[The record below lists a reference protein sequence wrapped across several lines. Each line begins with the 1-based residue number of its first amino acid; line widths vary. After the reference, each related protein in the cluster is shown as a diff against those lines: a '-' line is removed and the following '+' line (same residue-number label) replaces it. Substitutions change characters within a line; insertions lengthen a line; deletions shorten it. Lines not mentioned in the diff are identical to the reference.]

1 MATAN
6 VPGPSNKNGFVPQ
19 CAPAYLPRSL
29 IDFVLGS
36 HKYRVRS
43 RRRKARFRHSK
54 FLERRIVMR
63 LTTRL
68 LSTLALVL
76 GLAAPAVA
84 DPFFFTTGNPD
95 GRMATAS
102 RPASAHKIE
111 IESAD
116 DFILPSRTVLTGAS
130 FTGLLVHGG
139 LDDDAIGEV
148 RVEIYRVFPNDS
160 DVSRTSGPPT
170 FSTARVP
177 TRKNSPADVELVD
190 RSTAA
195 GNLLFAVTVIDH
207 HFLVANSVIDGIH
220 PRPNQTTTGDGPVA
234 GKMVQFDVV
243 FSEPLDLPADHYF
256 FVPQV
261 ELPGR
266 QGNFLWLSAPHP
278 QFTGDL
284 QMWIRN
290 SNLDPDWLRVG
301 TDIVGGTTFNGSF
314 SLIGET
320 IP

>member
-1 MATAN
+1 M
-6 VPGPSNKNGFVPQ
+6 
-19 CAPAYLPRSL
+19 
-29 IDFVLGS
+29 
-36 HKYRVRS
+36 
-43 RRRKARFRHSK
+43 
-54 FLERRIVMR
+54 MR
-63 LTTRL
+63 LRIGL
-68 LSTLALVL
+68 LATLALLL

-116 DFILPSRTVLTGAS
+116 DFILPSRTALAGAS
-130 FTGLLVHGG
+130 FIGLILHGG
-139 LDDDAIGEV
+139 LDEDAISQV
-148 RVEIYRVFPNDS
+148 RVEIYRVFPKDS
-160 DVSRTSGPPT
+160 DVSRTSGPPV
-170 FSTARVP
+170 FSTAQVP
-177 TRKNSPADVELVD
+177 TRKNSPSDVEFED
-190 RSTAA
+190 RSTAD
-195 GNLLFAVTVIDH
+195 GNLQFTLTVLDH
-207 HFLVANSVIDGIH
+207 HFVAANSVISGIH
-220 PRPNQTTTGDGPVA
+220 PQPNQTTGGDGPVA
-234 GKMVQFDVV
+234 GKMVQFDVT
-243 FSEPLDLPADHYF
+243 FSAPFDLPADHYF

-261 ELPGR
+261 ELPGH

-314 SLIGET
+314 SLTGET
-320 IP
+320 FP